1 MLTPPTNR
9 SATRLQ
15 FFVQNWKQITQ
26 DTWTL
31 QTIQGYKI
39 PLYRRPRQWRMR
51 VTRIKCPSD
60 AHHMEMA
67 IKDLLSKGAVREVQP
82 QDDQFTSTLFLVQKE
97 NGDYR
102 PIINLR
108 ALNRFLEKESFKMEG
123 LQVVKSLIQQGD
135 FMMKLD
141 LKDAYYAIPIHHSH
155 RKYLRF
161 IYQDRTYEFQCLPFG
176 LSSAPRAFTKTLK
189 PVLAVLRS
197 MGIRVVIY
205 IDDMLLLHQQSKV
218 LQEIFAQV
226 VDLLEKLGFL
236 VKREKCSPIPC
247 QHLIFLGAALDSTT
261 MTLCLPQP
269 KLTSIV
275 DTCHHLLTQG
285 NGSVRTLSTLIGQM
299 SHASQTGILVA
310 PLHYRGLQRLYL
322 QAVSQHGQA
331 RKVIV
336 PLTSQALKDLEWWV
350 SESSCRLNGCPIQL
364 PPIDLTVWSDA
375 SKKGLGRSLPGDFH
389 RGPLECGRGAVA
401 HQCLGATSS
410 NTGSESTSAVPRVS
424 TSSAQ
429 THSLENRQHHSGGV
443 HQQERGHA
451 LPCPD
456 CTSPRIVGS
465 CLVSRSITDS
475 SAYSRHSKCG
485 SRHSLQ
491 ADRDQ
496 NRMDIGQ
503 EDLPVHLS
511 EILHARSRPLCIP
524 LKPPSTQVCL
534 EVPRSRGS
542 GCGCISLGLE
552 QMDLS
557 HPPSGSPSASGTEE
571 DQRGSSN
578 CRPPNCPEL
587 DRTAMVSRP
596 HSDAGGSPTAA
607 TTAPISVVSP
617 ISANSVPSSVEVPSS
632 DSLATIRDRYQAT
645 GLSKEVVDILLA
657 SWGTATQKRYSAPW
671 RAWVRWCSQQGS
683 CPISAPVAEV
693 LAFLTSL
700 VTQGK
705 LEYRTIALYRSAISQ
720 AHDPVGSTQ
729 LGSLPVVARFMKGV
743 FKIKPPKPRYC
754 STWNVKTA
762 LSFLESLEPLEEL
775 TLKQLCYKT
784 VLLLALTSA
793 ARAHELSA
801 LDLTYSLRKE
811 GSWEFSLPTHVK
823 NSRPGHPA
831 RKFIFLAFPE
841 NPKICVIRSL
851 IAYVDRT
858 KGLRKS
864 TQLLV
869 SFISPHKAISSQS
882 VSRWLSRALR
892 MAGIEL
898 KYTGHSTRGASTS
911 AAAAAGLSADLI
923 LEAADW
929 ASVQTFERFYHRESS
944 AGAFARA
951 VLNG

>member
-1 MLTPPTNR
+1 MRVSVPSLWPVLSSTGIHKDTETSAGSVAVHGYPGCDLHRRHVITPPTEQGVAENLCSSGR
-9 SATRLQ
+9 PTGKAGLSGEKGEVLSHS
-15 FFVQNWKQITQ
+15 
-26 DTWTL
+26 L
-31 QTIQGYKI
+31 QTSNLSWSCPGLHYNAPVPPSTKTYLHRGHLPSPPCSGEWLSEDSVHVNWTNEPCITNGDLGCSTSLQRSSTTILASSVTTWAGKESDS
-39 PLYRRPRQWRMR
+39 PLNLPGTQRPR
-51 VTRIKCPSD
+51 V
-60 AHHMEMA
+60 
-67 IKDLLSKGAVREVQP
+67 V
-82 QDDQFTSTLFLVQKE
+82 
-97 NGDYR
+97 
-102 PIINLR
+102 
-108 ALNRFLEKESFKMEG
+108 G
-123 LQVVKSLIQQGD
+123 LGK
-135 FMMKLD
+135 
-141 LKDAYYAIPIHHSH
+141 
-155 RKYLRF
+155 
-161 IYQDRTYEFQCLPFG
+161 
-176 LSSAPRAFTKTLK
+176 
-189 PVLAVLRS
+189 
-197 MGIRVVIY
+197 
-205 IDDMLLLHQQSKV
+205 
-218 LQEIFAQV
+218 
-226 VDLLEKLGFL
+226 
-236 VKREKCSPIPC
+236 
-247 QHLIFLGAALDSTT
+247 
-261 MTLCLPQP
+261 
-269 KLTSIV
+269 
-275 DTCHHLLTQG
+275 
-285 NGSVRTLSTLIGQM
+285 
-299 SHASQTGILVA
+299 
-310 PLHYRGLQRLYL
+310 
-322 QAVSQHGQA
+322 
-331 RKVIV
+331 
-336 PLTSQALKDLEWWV
+336 
-350 SESSCRLNGCPIQL
+350 QL
-364 PPIDLTVWSDA
+364 PSEWLPNSA
-375 SKKGLGRSLPGDFH
+375 STHQSHSLERCLEKGLGCNLPGDFH

-401 HQCLGATSS
+401 HQCLGVTSS

-451 LPCPD
+451 LHCSD
-456 CTSPRIVGS
+456 YTSPSIVS
-465 CLVSRSITDS
+465 SSLDSRSITDS

-503 EDLPVHLS
+503 EELPVHLS

-524 LKPPSTQVCL
+524 FKPPSTQVCL
-534 EVPRSRGS
+534 EVPRSEGS
-542 GCGCISLGLE
+542 GCGCISLELDKME
-552 QMDLS
+552 LS
-557 HPPSGSPSASGTEE
+557 HPASGSPSASGTEE

-587 DRTAMVSRP
+587 DQTAMVSRP

-607 TTAPISVVSP
+607 TPAPISVVSA
-617 ISANSVPSSVEVPSS
+617 ISANSIPSSMEVPSS

-645 GLSKEVVDILLA
+645 GLSKEVVDILSA

-671 RAWVRWCSQQGS
+671 RAWVRWCSQRGS

-693 LAFLTSL
+693 LAFLASL

-705 LEYRTIALYRSAISQ
+705 LEYRTIALYRSPISQ
-720 AHDPVGSTQ
+720 AHDSVGSTQ

-762 LSFLESLEPLEEL
+762 LSFLESLEPLKEL
-775 TLKQLCYKT
+775 TLKQLFYKT

-801 LDLTYSLRKE
+801 FDLTYSLGKE

-831 RKFIFLAFPE
+831 RKFIFMAFPE

-869 SFISPHKAISSQS
+869 SFISTHKAISSQS